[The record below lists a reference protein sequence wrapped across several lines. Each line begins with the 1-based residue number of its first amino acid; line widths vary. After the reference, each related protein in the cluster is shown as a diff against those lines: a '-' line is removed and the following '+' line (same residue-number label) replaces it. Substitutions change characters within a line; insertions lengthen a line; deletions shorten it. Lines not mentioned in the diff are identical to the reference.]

1 MLIDSCVLT
10 YRKVSVH
17 FGGHDICEEDWVST
31 QLVRPSRFK
40 IHPGYNPKTDD
51 NDVAILLLKRDI
63 HFGPKVDYFSTMNTN
78 NFQRRVSRSRCT
90 LLINYFIH

>member
-1 MLIDSCVLT
+1 MELIKPMNDRTSSIIYIEFFDL
-10 YRKVSVH
+10 YRKANVH
-17 FGGHDICEEDWVST
+17 FGAHDICEEDWVST

-63 HFGPKVDYFSTMNTN
+63 NFGPKV
-78 NFQRRVSRSRCT
+78 V
-90 LLINYFIH
+90 